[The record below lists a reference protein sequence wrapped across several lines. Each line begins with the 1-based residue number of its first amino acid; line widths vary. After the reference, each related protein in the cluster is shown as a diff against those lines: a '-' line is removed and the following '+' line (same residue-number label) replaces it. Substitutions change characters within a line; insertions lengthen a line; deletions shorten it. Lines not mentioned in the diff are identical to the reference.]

1 MCPDFELRKAFDQKA
16 RIGVY
21 TNEALV
27 TRVMNELYEQ
37 IASTVTRTFTFSM
50 PATSIL
56 SFKTLKAIAS

>member
-1 MCPDFELRKAFDQKA
+1 MCPDFELRKALDQKA

-37 IASTVTRTFTFSM
+37 IASTV
-50 PATSIL
+50 AGGN
-56 SFKTLKAIAS
+56 K

>member
-37 IASTVTRTFTFSM
+37 IASTV
-50 PATSIL
+50 AGGN
-56 SFKTLKAIAS
+56 K